1 MQYNRNGVIK
11 YRKELERKRILKYD
25 INGLSYGKDRRKKYD

>member
-1 MQYNRNGVIK
+1 MQRNKNGVIK

-25 INGLSYGKDRRKKYD
+25 INGLSYGKDRRKRND